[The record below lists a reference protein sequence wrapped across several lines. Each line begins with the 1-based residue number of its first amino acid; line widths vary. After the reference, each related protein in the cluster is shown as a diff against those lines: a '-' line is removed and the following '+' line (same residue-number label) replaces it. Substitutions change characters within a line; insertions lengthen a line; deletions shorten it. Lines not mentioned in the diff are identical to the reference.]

1 MGSYIAEVFE
11 VAIESCFKVA
21 VGCVVS
27 LHELAS
33 GGGACAGSAR
43 ERRPRSTTHFW
54 AVVYRRSVNC

>member
-11 VAIESCFKVA
+11 VAVESCIKVA

-33 GGGACAGSAR
+33 DGGACDGSAAG
-43 ERRPRSTTHFW
+43 RRSRSTTHF
-54 AVVYRRSVNC
+54 